1 MNSQEKKIQKNRN
14 TKIFSGKR
22 ALRWIVELEFL
33 LFKLMLPLL
42 FLLARCFKF
51 RTFSK
56 TSIRKRYI
64 VLNNKLIMSRKYNVK
79 SECILLL
86 LPHCLQKSLCVHRI
100 TYDINNCK
108 MCGECDIFEL
118 IRIKE
123 KYGLQIYLVTGG
135 TIARKAIIDLKPEV
149 IVAVACER
157 DLISGLGDVEKIPV
171 YAIINDRPKGPCF
184 DTKVDV
190 KEVEKVVQFFLGE

>member
-1 MNSQEKKIQKNRN
+1 
-14 TKIFSGKR
+14 
-22 ALRWIVELEFL
+22 
-33 LFKLMLPLL
+33 
-42 FLLARCFKF
+42 
-51 RTFSK
+51 
-56 TSIRKRYI
+56 
-64 VLNNKLIMSRKYNVK
+64 MSRKYNVK

>member
-1 MNSQEKKIQKNRN
+1 MNRQEKKKLKKRN
-14 TKIFSGKR
+14 TKIFGGKR
-22 ALRWIVELEFL
+22 VLRRIVELEFL
-33 LFKLMLPLL
+33 FFKLMLPLMF
-42 FLLARCFKF
+42 FLTKCFKF
-51 RTFSK
+51 STFSK
-56 TSIRKRYI
+56 TSIRKKYI

-79 SECILLL
+79 NERILLL

-135 TIARKAIIDLKPEV
+135 TIARKAIVDLKPKA

-184 DTKVDV
+184 DTKVNV
-190 KEVEKVVQFFLGE
+190 REVEKIVRFFLGE